1 MLYSFSTDLII
12 FLPEL
17 FFITTT
23 LILLLWSL
31 EFSTKLRTGNTKLT
45 KNVVFL
51 LIEINVITFLL
62 LLNNLYKTE
71 IIFYESII
79 SDSYTIFI
87 KGTLL
92 FFITLFLI
100 IAFEPVKQEFSDKF
114 EFLIL
119 IALTTFALLIL
130 ISTNDLIS
138 FYLSIEMQSL
148 CLYVL
153 AAFKHTSHLSTE
165 AGLKYFVLGA
175 LSSSFLL
182 FGMSLIYGFTGSTNF
197 TEISKSILLSSQN
210 LENISNTF
218 ILGLILLLC
227 GFLFKLTAV
236 PFHIWSPDVYEGA
249 PLLVMIFF
257 STIPKLAIFFFFTKL
272 IYTVFFNF
280 YFIWQPILVTTAILT
295 IIFSSIATLYQ
306 KKIKRFLAY
315 SSINHVGYMLMS
327 LATGTLMGVHAFFLY
342 MYIYV
347 ITMFTFFSILLSLK
361 KETNKNIIYI
371 TDLLY
376 IKNISPITRIISTL
390 LFFSMAGIPPLIGF
404 FAKFYVFLAA
414 IETSYYLLLVIS
426 ILCST
431 LSAFYYI
438 RIIKIINFEKTLNLN
453 MVKFKPNTI
462 TYVYSL
468 LGLTVITLFF
478 IVPNFLITETYYLG
492 SLLT

>member
-119 IALTTFALLIL
+119 IALTTFALLID

-153 AAFKHTSHLSTE
+153 AAFKNTSHLSTE
-165 AGLKYFVLGA
+165 AGLKYFALGA

-182 FGMSLIYGFTGSTNF
+182 FGMSLIYGLQG
-197 TEISKSILLSSQN
+197 L
-210 LENISNTF
+210 
-218 ILGLILLLC
+218 LIL
-227 GFLFKLTAV
+227 
-236 PFHIWSPDVYEGA
+236 
-249 PLLVMIFF
+249 
-257 STIPKLAIFFFFTKL
+257 
-272 IYTVFFNF
+272 
-280 YFIWQPILVTTAILT
+280 
-295 IIFSSIATLYQ
+295 Q
-306 KKIKRFLAY
+306 K
-315 SSINHVGYMLMS
+315 
-327 LATGTLMGVHAFFLY
+327 
-342 MYIYV
+342 
-347 ITMFTFFSILLSLK
+347 SLK
-361 KETNKNIIYI
+361 
-371 TDLLY
+371 
-376 IKNISPITRIISTL
+376 
-390 LFFSMAGIPPLIGF
+390 A
-404 FAKFYVFLAA
+404 
-414 IETSYYLLLVIS
+414 SY
-426 ILCST
+426 
-431 LSAFYYI
+431 
-438 RIIKIINFEKTLNLN
+438 
-453 MVKFKPNTI
+453 
-462 TYVYSL
+462 
-468 LGLTVITLFF
+468 
-478 IVPNFLITETYYLG
+478 
-492 SLLT
+492 